1 MLTCMHW
8 YHPTGTLMQTG
19 DANASLS
26 TVPCVK
32 LCCASQAEDARE
44 KAAAA
49 AADAAKLAAQA
60 QVLGREAKLGRE
72 LRDDNYRLE
81 ESLHAYA
88 LVLLCLSVF
97 PCCLHYIMQGALVL
111 QKLSSALRLIGVM
124 TTELED

>member
-1 MLTCMHW
+1 MRPCHS
-8 YHPTGTLMQTG
+8 QTI
-19 DANASLS
+19 
-26 TVPCVK
+26 
-32 LCCASQAEDARE
+32 LCLQAEDARE

-88 LVLLCLSVF
+88 APLQCLTSRVR
-97 PCCLHYIMQGALVL
+97 LHI
-111 QKLSSALRLIGVM
+111 SSQMAPLPYHCPTLIA
-124 TTELED
+124 

>member
-1 MLTCMHW
+1 MTLSKAKLMLW
-8 YHPTGTLMQTG
+8 
-19 DANASLS
+19 A
-26 TVPCVK
+26 
-32 LCCASQAEDARE
+32 QAEDARE

-88 LVLLCLSVF
+88 CLLL
-97 PCCLHYIMQGALVL
+97 YAWI
-111 QKLSSALRLIGVM
+111 
-124 TTELED
+124 

>member
-1 MLTCMHW
+1 M
-8 YHPTGTLMQTG
+8 
-19 DANASLS
+19 
-26 TVPCVK
+26 
-32 LCCASQAEDARE
+32 QAEDARE

-88 LVLLCLSVF
+88 APLQCLTSLVRLHISSQMGLALPLPHSYSLNQVRACGLLQAAQQDL
-97 PCCLHYIMQGALVL
+97 G
-111 QKLSSALRLIGVM
+111 
-124 TTELED
+124 